1 MRKNNGKKA
10 KHRTLKI
17 VMLTGALCLA
27 SVGGVSAY
35 LTDFEKVT
43 NQFTVGK
50 VDIEVSEENW
60 KPEDNK
66 KIEPGKVINK
76 DPKITNTGINDAFV
90 YMEVSIPMADVTA
103 AADNGS
109 RLEKRM
115 QELFSFESKKS
126 WTKLD
131 SKKIGDNQVYVFTY
145 NKILKP
151 NETTET
157 LFDTVKFLNIIEGQ
171 LDGQQLEIPIRT
183 YAIQASYTGG
193 DAENVIEQAQNAY
206 EKYVNQN
213 KGQDGKVTE

>member
-1 MRKNNGKKA
+1 MNKNEKKTKKRKV
-10 KHRTLKI
+10 KI
-17 VMLTGALCLA
+17 MMLAGALCLT
-27 SVGGVSAY
+27 SIGGVSAY

-50 VDIEVSEENW
+50 VDIEVSEDNW
-60 KPEDNK
+60 DPEENK
-66 KIEPGKVINK
+66 KIEPGKVVSK
-76 DPKITNTGINDAFV
+76 DPKIKNTGVNDAFV
-90 YMEVSIPMADVTA
+90 YLEVSIPMADVTA
-103 AADNGS
+103 AADNGT

-131 SKKIGDNQVYVFTY
+131 SKKIGDDQVYVFTY

-151 NETTET
+151 DETTET

-171 LDGQQLEIPIRT
+171 LDGQQLEIPVRA

-193 DAENVIEQAQNAY
+193 DAENVIEQAQSAY

>member
-1 MRKNNGKKA
+1 MRKNNDKKA
-10 KHRTLKI
+10 KHSTLKI

-66 KIEPGKVINK
+66 TIEPGKVINK

-103 AADNGS
+103 AAENGS